1 MNHWTRYAE
10 ISVVAAALVAA
21 STSVVAGPGERDED
35 PEGGLIIFG
44 FVKDARGAPVAD
56 ARVSA
61 QMKGGVTFYVTTTRT
76 GAYRFPFF
84 NSDVNPADIVIAC
97 SKVGYKQT
105 RVTRRPVTKKPD
117 GSIPAET
124 ECRLEQG

>member
-1 MNHWTRYAE
+1 MKHSTKLAG
-10 ISVVAAALVAA
+10 IALVALSMSA
-21 STSVVAGPGERDED
+21 AAGPGERDED

-56 ARVSA
+56 AKVSA
-61 QMKGGVTFYVTTTRT
+61 QLKGGGATFYVTTGKT

-84 NSDVNPADIVIAC
+84 NGEVNPADVVIAC
-97 SKVGYKQT
+97 SKQGYKQT

>member
-1 MNHWTRYAE
+1 MKHSTKLAG
-10 ISVVAAALVAA
+10 IALVGLAMSAA
-21 STSVVAGPGERDED
+21 AGPGERDED

-56 ARVSA
+56 AKVSA
-61 QMKGGVTFYVTTTRT
+61 QLKGGGATFYVTTGKT

-84 NSDVNPADIVIAC
+84 NGEVNPADVVIAC
-97 SKVGYKQT
+97 SKQGYKQT

>member
-1 MNHWTRYAE
+1 MKHSTKLAG
-10 ISVVAAALVAA
+10 IALVALA
-21 STSVVAGPGERDED
+21 MSAAAGPGERDED

-56 ARVSA
+56 AKVSA
-61 QMKGGVTFYVTTTRT
+61 QLKGGGATFYVTTGKT

-84 NSDVNPADIVIAC
+84 NGEVNPADVVIAC
-97 SKVGYKQT
+97 SKQGYKQT

>member
-1 MNHWTRYAE
+1 MNSWTRYAA
-10 ISVVAAALVAA
+10 IALVAA
-21 STSVVAGPGERDED
+21 SLPVVAGPGERDED
-35 PEGGLIIFG
+35 PDSGLVVFG

-61 QMKGGVTFYVTTTRT
+61 QLKGSGATFYVTTGKT

-84 NSDVNPADIVIAC
+84 NGEVNPADVVIAC
-97 SKVGYKQT
+97 SKTGYKQS
-105 RVTRRPVTKKPD
+105 RVTRRPVVKKPD
-117 GSIPAET
+117 GIIPAET